1 MFCQYKNILGIP
13 GQGIH
18 SYRLFGFAIV
28 DVVMTIVGAYFI
40 SKGINHPFWKVLFAL
55 FLFGIFAHYIF
66 CVETTVSK
74 LLF

>member
-18 SYRLFGFAIV
+18 SYRLFDFAIV

-40 SKGINHPFWKVLFAL
+40 SKGIKRPFWKVLLAL
-55 FLFGIFAHYIF
+55 FLFGIFAHYTF